1 MGLPRGRP
9 SEGSLEQAPT
19 VSVAQPG
26 HHPRDGMPC
35 GASGAHKSLLGFTG
49 HGAGLGYGCWQGVE
63 GVFCTGDGVM
73 W

>member
-49 HGAGLGYGCWQGVE
+49 HGAGLG
-63 GVFCTGDGVM
+63 
-73 W
+73 